1 MKQCLTSWILLP
13 IACILASM
21 YLTVPSPGFSQ
32 PGAEPIIDMHLHAC
46 HCALRANRRPTL
58 PYRIR

>member
-1 MKQCLTSWILLP
+1 MKQRLTSWILLP

-32 PGAEPIIDMHLHAC
+32 TGAEPIIDMHLHAC
-46 HCALRANRRPTL
+46 HCALRANRR
-58 PYRIR
+58 

>member
-21 YLTVPSPGFSQ
+21 YLTVPSP
-32 PGAEPIIDMHLHAC
+32 E
-46 HCALRANRRPTL
+46 LRPDGSGGCEDPRITYRRAASSATS
-58 PYRIR
+58 